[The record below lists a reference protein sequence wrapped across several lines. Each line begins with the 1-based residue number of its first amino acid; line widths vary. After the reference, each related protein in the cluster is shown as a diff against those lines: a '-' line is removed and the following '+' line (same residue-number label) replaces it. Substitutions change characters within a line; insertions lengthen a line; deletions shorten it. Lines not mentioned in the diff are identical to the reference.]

1 MRFRNK
7 ETAPVPSENDA
18 EVSGEA
24 QEEKNQKRGGKLMG
38 AIKRF
43 FGGDKA
49 SVVNE
54 KNDKT
59 EDAENQESN
68 NDKSGNATEN
78 IESSLEDG
86 RESDDKFV
94 GTIESDQS
102 SSEQEQKIT
111 DEQWDWF
118 VNVAFDSEKSKE
130 QKDDEIEENEEL
142 FDRASGVV
150 WDILESHDGLE
161 EPDDLT
167 KEQWARILKGETT
180 LQEEFAR
187 DITDEQWDWFVDTVF
202 DPIGGVDKE
211 KQQLYDRGFE
221 VLKGILRDNGG
232 LELDDFTK
240 EQWARILKGETS
252 VREELE
258 QETGESYDVVMQR
271 KRDHFIENHLK
282 PQFVN
287 LPKQEKLPKQEIIS
301 KQENENS
308 TEPLS
313 ELEQKIIDGFSR
325 KPDNESVDASESD
338 QSSSE
343 QEQKITNEQ
352 WDWFANVYLGS
363 EISREQQDDE
373 IEENE
378 ELFNRTIEKYY
389 ELIDNNEGLGLEAY
403 DFKPEQWASILK
415 GETSVPE
422 ELATIITDKQWDWFV
437 DVKFAPWLS
446 HEDSEDEGSKYFL
459 YNRAS
464 AVLQFILKNN
474 EGLDP
479 DDLKKEQWAR
489 VLKAFSK
496 NRRES
501 EGENN
506 EQ

>member
-7 ETAPVPSENDA
+7 ETAPAPSENDA

-49 SVVNE
+49 SVANE
-54 KNDKT
+54 KNDKP
-59 EDAENQESN
+59 EGAENQESN

-78 IESSLEDG
+78 IESSSDDG

-94 GTIESDQS
+94 DTTESDQS

-130 QKDDEIEENEEL
+130 EKDDEIDENEEL

-161 EPDDLT
+161 PEDLT
-167 KEQWARILKGETT
+167 KEQWARVLKGETT

-211 KQQLYDRGFE
+211 KQQLYDRGLE

-282 PQFVN
+282 PQFAN
-287 LPKQEKLPKQEIIS
+287 LPKHEKLPKQEIIS

-325 KPDNESVDASESD
+325 KPDSESVDATESD

-343 QEQKITNEQ
+343 QEPKITSEQ
-352 WDWFANVYLGS
+352 WDWFVSVAFDSGKPYD
-363 EISREQQDDE
+363 QQDDE
-373 IEENE
+373 IEKNE
-378 ELFNRTIEKYY
+378 ELYYRAHEKLN
-389 ELIDNNEGLGLEAY
+389 ELEDNNEGLGIGAY
-403 DFKPEQWASILK
+403 EFKPEQWASILK

-437 DVKFAPWLS
+437 DVEFAPWLS
-446 HEDSEDEGSKYFL
+446 HDDGENEGGKRFL

-464 AVLQFILKNN
+464 AVLEFILKNN
-474 EGLDP
+474 EGLEP

-496 NRRES
+496 SRREA